1 MWSLIPW
8 RTLLKL
14 ALPWIREFFVGQF
27 NSKSYFAKHPVILV
41 CLLAII
47 IMTLSLLFLT
57 EQAIYHANRSY
68 ELEQR
73 VLQLEGQLKEK
84 PKKEI
89 HSTIECKPNVDQ
101 GSAKEVVLV
110 PTTPK
115 PIPVRSIE
123 TRVIEKT
130 VQVPVEVKVPVHVPV
145 PVYKER
151 VINNTTIVKAPE
163 SYDGSTL
170 NAKLT
175 KINEE

>member
-14 ALPWIREFFVGQF
+14 ALPFIREFFVGQF
-27 NSKSYFAKHPVILV
+27 NSKGYFAKHPVIFV
-41 CLLAII
+41 CLLSIS

-68 ELEQR
+68 ELDKR

-84 PKKEI
+84 PKKDI
-89 HSTIECKPNVDQ
+89 HSDVECKATSEQ

-115 PIPVRSIE
+115 PIPVHTVE
-123 TRVIEKT
+123 TRIVEKA
-130 VQVPVEVKVPVHVPV
+130 V
-145 PVYKER
+145 PVYTER
-151 VINNTTIVKAPE
+151 IINKTTIVKATEP
-163 SYDGSTL
+163 YDGAHL
-170 NAKLT
+170 NNKL
-175 KINEE
+175 KQLNEEE